1 MQQLGI
7 GGNLE
12 LSSETWVQLHSA
24 VPLEALGVRKI
35 HLLICCGAF
44 YDAEI
49 LMNYLHPFQ
58 AQATRER
65 PRTGSQTNSTSVPV
79 SVAPPPGQAQP
90 VARQAVAQ
98 PAPAPQA
105 KPPSI
110 DLLSDLGGD
119 PFDQTQMQG

>member
-1 MQQLGI
+1 M
-7 GGNLE
+7 
-12 LSSETWVQLHSA
+12 SSETCVQFHSA
-24 VPLEALGVRKI
+24 VPPEALGVRKI
-35 HLLICCGAF
+35 HLLICCGSF
-44 YDAEI
+44 YDTEI

-98 PAPAPQA
+98 PVQPAPAPQA

-119 PFDQTQMQG
+119 PFDQTQTQG